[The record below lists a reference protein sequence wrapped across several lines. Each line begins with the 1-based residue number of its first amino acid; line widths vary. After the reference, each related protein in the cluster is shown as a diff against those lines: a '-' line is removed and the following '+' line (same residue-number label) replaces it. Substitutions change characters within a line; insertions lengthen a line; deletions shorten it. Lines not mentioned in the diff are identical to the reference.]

1 MSPDRAGDQP
11 PRGLG
16 LAAPCLSTSP
26 RQRELCRMALP
37 YGDVQGGACS
47 EMTSCHLARRWR
59 ETHGEGTGSRH
70 RLLGEDGV
78 ERCNLQKSNVFE
90 QEGVK
95 HKMRAHTDLPG
106 NQVELGPM
114 SQAARVKGP
123 RSAPSGLGPASS
135 GLCFLFPA
143 LPISVDFRNYS
154 LDHREQ
160 FFKVVA
166 HGVF

>member
-1 MSPDRAGDQP
+1 
-11 PRGLG
+11 
-16 LAAPCLSTSP
+16 
-26 RQRELCRMALP
+26 MALP

-95 HKMRAHTDLPG
+95 HKMRATQIYPEIRW
-106 NQVELGPM
+106 NWGPCLR
-114 SQAARVKGP
+114 Q
-123 RSAPSGLGPASS
+123 
-135 GLCFLFPA
+135 
-143 LPISVDFRNYS
+143 
-154 LDHREQ
+154 
-160 FFKVVA
+160 
-166 HGVF
+166 HG

>member
-1 MSPDRAGDQP
+1 MQNGFALRGRPRWGLLRNDKLSPGQEVE
-11 PRGLG
+11 GN
-16 LAAPCLSTSP
+16 
-26 RQRELCRMALP
+26 
-37 YGDVQGGACS
+37 
-47 EMTSCHLARRWR
+47 
-59 ETHGEGTGSRH
+59 HGEGTGSRH

-166 HGVF
+166 HGVV

>member
-1 MSPDRAGDQP
+1 M
-11 PRGLG
+11 
-16 LAAPCLSTSP
+16 
-26 RQRELCRMALP
+26 
-37 YGDVQGGACS
+37 
-47 EMTSCHLARRWR
+47 
-59 ETHGEGTGSRH
+59 
-70 RLLGEDGV
+70 